1 MISSILTYLAV
12 VVIAEV
18 IQLWLMH
25 NPSLSNLNTY
35 NKTLANIPDAI
46 STGASVLLVYGLGYQ
61 SKRRIYLVVLTGI
74 IFTVLAFGLNS
85 IDFLSSTFEY
95 YPGIYWT
102 TPSGFLSGMAAI
114 GIGTS
119 VAGIMSVVLRNMI
132 IIKVGIEA

>member
-12 VVIAEV
+12 VVLAEI

-102 TPSGFLSGMAAI
+102 IPSGFLSGMAAI
-114 GIGTS
+114 GIGTI

-132 IIKVGIEA
+132 IIKAGIEA